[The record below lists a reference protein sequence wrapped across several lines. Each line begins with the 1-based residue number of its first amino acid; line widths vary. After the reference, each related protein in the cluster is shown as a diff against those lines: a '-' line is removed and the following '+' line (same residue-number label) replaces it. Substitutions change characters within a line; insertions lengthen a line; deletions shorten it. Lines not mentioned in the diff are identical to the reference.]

1 MAMTAALSS
10 GVKAISSGN
19 QCLSTCSAIASK
31 CSSVTPISESLEGS
45 PSDVKNSAV
54 RSMALRAVSMISA
67 FASSPHTLTPYCA
80 KRGAVFSFKVCRIQR
95 GVMTASPAPWVM
107 SV

>member
-10 GVKAISSGN
+10 GVKAVSSGN

-45 PSDVKNSAV
+45 PSDVKDD
-54 RSMALRAVSMISA
+54 LRYSWGFGIAWISPLGPLKFSLA
-67 FASSPHTLTPYCA
+67 FPINKKDGDKT
-80 KRGAVFSFKVCRIQR
+80 QR
-95 GVMTASPAPWVM
+95 FQFQIGTGF
-107 SV
+107 